1 MRDSGEAPRW
11 AVIVHGGAKAI
22 KPELVERNRAGCCR
36 AAEAAARLLAEGGT
50 AVAAAEA
57 AVRHLEDD
65 PVFNAGFGSVLT
77 SDGAV
82 EMDAAIMDGSTLQ
95 IGGVA
100 NVRRLRNPVSVA
112 AAMLPEREVL
122 IAGEGA
128 ERFAFNNG
136 FELCDPATMVSPEA
150 LASEVAH
157 DTVGCVVLD
166 TTGRLAAATS
176 TGGLPGKHPGRI
188 GDSPIPGCGLYADD
202 QCGAVSLSGVGES
215 IMRLTLAA
223 QVTRLLE
230 SHGAAEAAERA
241 IAMLDRVG
249 GDAGAIV
256 VSRDGGLGVAH
267 NSPHFAVALH
277 ASWLD
282 QAIAATHVSELG
294 DVL

>member
-1 MRDSGEAPRW
+1 MRDLTAPSPW

-22 KPELVERNRAGCCR
+22 KPELLERNRAGCGR
-36 AAEAAARLLAEGGT
+36 AAEAAAHLLAEGGT

-77 SDGAV
+77 SDGTV

-95 IGGVA
+95 VGGVA
-100 NVRRLRNPVSVA
+100 NVRRLLNPVSVA
-112 AAMLPEREVL
+112 AAMLATREVL

-128 ERFAFNNG
+128 ERFALNNG
-136 FELCDPATMVSPEA
+136 FELCDPGAMVSPEA
-150 LASEVAH
+150 LASEAAH

-166 TTGRLAAATS
+166 TMGHLAAATS

-188 GDSPIPGCGLYADD
+188 GDSPILGCGLYADD
-202 QCGAVSLSGVGES
+202 QRGAVSLSGEGES

-223 QVTRLLE
+223 QVMRLLE
-230 SHGAAEAAERA
+230 SHGPVEAAERA
-241 IAMLDRVG
+241 IAMLARVG

-256 VSRDGGLGVAH
+256 ISRDGRFGIAH

-277 ASWLD
+277 GSWLEHPV
-282 QAIAATHVSELG
+282 AATHASELG
-294 DVL
+294 GVL